1 MLIVARFAG
10 KFGLQQVNFLLS
22 DNKKLVTLLQRQR
35 ASPVISKGIGLHDQ
49 CYISSM
55 LSKAPFVSLKK
66 QAKTMFWLICC
77 ERKILFQLK
86 KTS

>member
-49 CYISSM
+49 LMLHQFHALKISMS
-55 LSKAPFVSLKK
+55 AFI
-66 QAKTMFWLICC
+66 F
-77 ERKILFQLK
+77 R
-86 KTS
+86 